1 MRHLKAQME
10 SEKFNLKIS
19 HHIAFFGEIEVFRQ
33 VILQKM
39 HDKLLECSFI
49 FYLKT
54 IPNSSSAV
62 GFKCGHKKINQLGLQ
77 I

>member
-54 IPNSSSAV
+54 IQTALLQLVLNVAI
-62 GFKCGHKKINQLGLQ
+62 KKSIN
-77 I
+77 